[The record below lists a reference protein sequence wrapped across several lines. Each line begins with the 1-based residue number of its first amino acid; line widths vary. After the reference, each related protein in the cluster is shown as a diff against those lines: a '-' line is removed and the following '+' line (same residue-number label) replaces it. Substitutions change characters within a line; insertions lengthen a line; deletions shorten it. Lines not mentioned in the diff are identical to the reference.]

1 MEWNLGLV
9 NWKIHLSLLLK
20 IGRLRERLNLLK
32 AHGLSRKIRM
42 RVEEKVELISK
53 KI

>member
-32 AHGLSRKIRM
+32 AQGLSRKIRM
-42 RVEEKVELISK
+42 RVEEEVELISK